1 MESAG
6 KRRTISSDF
15 PKLAESSQKICRR
28 RVQISWRQAT
38 NSRRLHAL
46 SGGLLLY
53 RHSERICGDRS
64 IAPLFGKSFEGKQI
78 ITGLEKPGLEPDLN
92 CFFGVQLQ
100 FIPPPDRPIVAIC
113 DGPTVGLDIRL
124 RVKFRRKDDQL
135 SRA

>member
-28 RVQISWRQAT
+28 PAQISWRQAT
-38 NSRRLHAL
+38 SSRRLHTI

-64 IAPLFGKSFEGKQI
+64 IAPLFGKSFEGEQI
-78 ITGLEKPGLEPDLN
+78 ITGLEKPGVEPDLN
-92 CFFGVQLQ
+92 CSFGVQLQ
-100 FIPPPDRPIVAIC
+100 FIPSPDLPIVTIC
-113 DGPTVGLDIRL
+113 DSATVGL
-124 RVKFRRKDDQL
+124 
-135 SRA
+135 